1 MTSASP
7 LSPTFYGHIAST
19 QDALLLF
26 ELCLSGTL
34 NHVTRRAHDRKRASL
49 IKSENVF
56 IYEEHS
62 SGIKPWTD
70 GVPWSPSRILGN
82 FLDYRELERPFPPG
96 EKKRAMKRSKRFPGI
111 SEDVDEELFTSDP
124 FAKLAKTN
132 HSQLEFENRGSLD
145 KIFRRHR
152 RGPRRPRSVD
162 GSNRTEFG
170 DLENYVLPQSH
181 LPSFELTLHPIGPF
195 QKTFR
200 IPIFRQW
207 PTNAWV
213 LPT

>member
-1 MTSASP
+1 
-7 LSPTFYGHIAST
+7 
-19 QDALLLF
+19 
-26 ELCLSGTL
+26 
-34 NHVTRRAHDRKRASL
+34 
-49 IKSENVF
+49 
-56 IYEEHS
+56 
-62 SGIKPWTD
+62 
-70 GVPWSPSRILGN
+70 
-82 FLDYRELERPFPPG
+82 
-96 EKKRAMKRSKRFPGI
+96 MKRSKRFPGI